1 MRLPVFQS
9 IDCSEYS
16 KPSLHEAFKRS
27 GLGSFPLYIYLDL
40 KDQEKVLETLET
52 IVDLIHEM
60 RVNIAFPYPFYVVT
74 PVVDSY
80 EGLMIIN
87 NTSQLPK
94 HFVKRIK
101 RLKNR
106 EMTLLNKSKLILDRL
121 NNHNLDEEM
130 EKIKARSYQN
140 KELYNLTK
148 EYSFYNS
155 ILEKM
160 RSSDG

>member
-9 IDCSEYS
+9 IDCTEYS
-16 KPSLHEAFKRS
+16 KPSLHEAFLKS

-40 KDQEKVLETLET
+40 KDKEKVLEALET
-52 IVDLIHEM
+52 ILDLINEM
-60 RVNIAFPYPFYVVT
+60 KVNIKFPYPFYVVT
-74 PVVDSY
+74 PVVDTY
-80 EGLMIIN
+80 EGLMVIN

-106 EMTLLNKSKLILDRL
+106 EMALLNKSKLILDRL
-121 NNHNLDEEM
+121 NNHNLEEDI

-155 ILEKM
+155 VLEKM
-160 RSSDG
+160 RMSNG